1 MVKVEAPF
9 SLDSQVAVHEMI
21 TARSET
27 DEAGD
32 EECVALNEVPAWVAV
47 DDDPGQYQDQ
57 PQHHQY

>member
-1 MVKVEAPF
+1 MVEVEAPF

-32 EECVALNEVPAWVAV
+32 KECVALNEVPAWVAV